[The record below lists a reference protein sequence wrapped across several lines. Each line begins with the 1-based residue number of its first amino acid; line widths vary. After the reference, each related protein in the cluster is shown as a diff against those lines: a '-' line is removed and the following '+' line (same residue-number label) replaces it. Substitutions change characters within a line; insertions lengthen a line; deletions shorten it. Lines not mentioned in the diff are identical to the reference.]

1 MKYVHKLWSSYLDYQ
16 EKRAAYMTLQAL
28 TDYQLRDIGIG
39 SRSDIRRMVWHKIKN
54 QCQIST

>member
-16 EKRAAYMTLQAL
+16 EKRAAYMALQAL

-39 SRSDIRRMVWHKIKN
+39 SRSDIRRMVWHNKN
-54 QCQIST
+54 QC